1 MAEARRRATRIV
13 RRATWALGGLLG
25 WLALV
30 APADL
35 SRLSP
40 GDLVR
45 LPLEGVVAVALFTVL
60 PRRLGSGAALVVG
73 VVLAMVLTLNVLDTG
88 FLLTL
93 GRPVRPAADWTYLGS
108 AFGLLVDSVGRVGAV
123 VIVVLASV
131 AVMSILVLVPLAARR
146 VQVAVRRR
154 PPLARKAT
162 GVLAL
167 VWVTA
172 AVLGLRLGPVPPVAS
187 TSAAALVDS
196 HVRQLVSDL
205 QDRSVFTNQLRVDPY
220 ASTPGSDLLGGLR
233 GKDVLVVFVES
244 YGRVAVQ
251 DSTIAPGVDATL
263 AEATAGLR
271 RAGYDSL
278 SAFLTSPTFGG
289 ISWLAHSTLQSGVW
303 VDSQERYD
311 TLLGT
316 GRLTLSVA
324 FQRAG
329 WRTIDDV
336 PSNRTAWPP
345 GTFFY
350 HFDHVYDANNVGYAG
365 PKFGYAPMPDQ
376 YVLDD
381 FQHHEL
387 TPGPRRPVM
396 AELDLVSSHSPWAP
410 LPRPVPWGSVGDG
423 SVFDPMPAQG
433 DSAARVWTTAQGIRT
448 AYGQSVQYTLA
459 TLASFVETSTDPNLV
474 LVVLGDHQPATV
486 VSGHGAGHDVP
497 VSIVARDPAV
507 LSRISGWGWQPG
519 LLPSPRAPVW
529 RMDTFRNRF
538 LSAYDR

>member
-1 MAEARRRATRIV
+1 LFLGV
-13 RRATWALGGLLG
+13 GALLT
-25 WLALV
+25 WLAVV
-30 APADL
+30 APADF

-40 GDLVR
+40 TDLVR
-45 LPLEGVVAVALFTVL
+45 VPVEGVLAVVLFAVL
-60 PRRLGSGAALVVG
+60 PRRLGSAAATVVG
-73 VVLAMVLTLNVLDTG
+73 VLLALVLVLDGLDSG

-93 GRPVRPAADWTYLGS
+93 GRPVRPASDWSYLGS
-108 AFGLLVDSVGRVGAV
+108 AFGLLADSVGRAAAIA
-123 VIVVLASV
+123 IVALACAALATVFVLIPLSV
-131 AVMSILVLVPLAARR
+131 RR
-146 VQVAVRRR
+146 IQLAVRRR
-154 PPLARKAT
+154 PPVVLKASGVVALAWIVAALL
-162 GVLAL
+162 GV
-167 VWVTA
+167 
-172 AVLGLRLGPVPPVAS
+172 RLGAGPPVAS
-187 TSAAALVDS
+187 ASATALVDG
-196 HVRQLVSDL
+196 HVRELVADL
-205 QDRSVFTNQLRVDPY
+205 KDRAVFAKELRVDPY
-220 ASTPGSDLLGGLR
+220 ASATGSSLLGGLR

-251 DSTIAPGVDATL
+251 DSSIADGVDATL
-263 AEATAGLR
+263 AQATTGLR
-271 RAGYDSL
+271 RAGYDSR

-303 VDSQERYD
+303 VDSQERYN
-311 TLLGT
+311 TLLDT
-316 GRLTLSVA
+316 NRLTLSVA

-329 WRTIDDV
+329 WRTVDDV

-350 HFDHVYDANNVGYAG
+350 HYDHVYDTNNVGYAG

-376 YVLDD
+376 YVLDA
-381 FQHHEL
+381 FRRNEL

-410 LPRPVPWGSVGDG
+410 LPRQVPWGSVGDG

-433 DSAARVWTTAQGIRT
+433 SSAARVWTTPQGIRA
-448 AYGQSVQYTLA
+448 AYEQSVQYTLA

-507 LSRISGWGWQPG
+507 LARISGWGWQRG
-519 LLPSPRAPVW
+519 LLPSPTAPVW

-538 LSAYDR
+538 LSAYSR